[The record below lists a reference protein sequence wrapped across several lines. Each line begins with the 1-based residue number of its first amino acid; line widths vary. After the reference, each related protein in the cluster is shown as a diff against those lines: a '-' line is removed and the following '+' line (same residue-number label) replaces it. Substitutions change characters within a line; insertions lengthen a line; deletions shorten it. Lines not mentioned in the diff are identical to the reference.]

1 MNRPEKNEY
10 AEYHESYISLI
21 TETDIVEV
29 LEQQQTDLREFF
41 QKIDEEKSRSA
52 YAEGKLTI
60 KELIGHLADG
70 ERIFAYRALRISRA
84 DETPLEGFEQD
95 GYIENSSFNDTP
107 LSDLT
112 EELLLNRQANLIL
125 FKNLTAE
132 AWLRTGTVSG
142 NTISVRAIAYIMAGH
157 IRHHLNIL
165 NELYSA

>member
-10 AEYHESYISLI
+10 AEYYERYVSLI
-21 TETDIVEV
+21 TEADIVEV
-29 LEQQQTDLREFF
+29 LERQQNDLREFF
-41 QKIDEEKSRSA
+41 QKINEEKSRCA

-95 GYIENSSFNDTP
+95 GYIENSNFNDTS

-112 EELLLNRQANLIL
+112 EELLLNCQANLIL
-125 FKNLTAE
+125 FKNLSAE
-132 AWLRTGTVSG
+132 AWLRTGTVSD
-142 NTISVRAIAYIMAGH
+142 NTVSVRAIAYIMAGH

-165 NELYSA
+165 KELYSA